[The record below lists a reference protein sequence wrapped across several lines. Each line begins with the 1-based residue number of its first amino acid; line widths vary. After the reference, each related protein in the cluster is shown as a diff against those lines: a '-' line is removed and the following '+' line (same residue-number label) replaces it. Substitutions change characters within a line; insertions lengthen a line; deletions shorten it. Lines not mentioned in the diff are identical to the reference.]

1 MDVGTPGI
9 LVEDGATHGPVM
21 FPVAHGEDGVGL
33 DIARA
38 LELLG
43 NRVAEAGEPGMGFAP
58 DAVHG
63 ESIEPTRHNDPVP
76 TGDV

>member
-1 MDVGTPGI
+1 MDAGTPGI

-21 FPVAHGEDGVGL
+21 FPVAHGVGL
-33 DIARA
+33 DVTRA

-43 NRVAEAGEPGMGFAP
+43 VRVAETGEPGMGFAP